1 MLVPDIG
8 QVVGIIDVVP
18 DPLFGKVLN
27 INERFL
33 NETRLRLAG
42 GLPAR
47 VNRVNEFK
55 SV

>member
-8 QVVGIIDVVP
+8 QVIGIIDIVP
-18 DPLFGKVLN
+18 DPLLGEVLN
-27 INERFL
+27 INERL
-33 NETRLRLAG
+33 LDETRLRLAG

-47 VNRVNEFK
+47 VDGVNEFK